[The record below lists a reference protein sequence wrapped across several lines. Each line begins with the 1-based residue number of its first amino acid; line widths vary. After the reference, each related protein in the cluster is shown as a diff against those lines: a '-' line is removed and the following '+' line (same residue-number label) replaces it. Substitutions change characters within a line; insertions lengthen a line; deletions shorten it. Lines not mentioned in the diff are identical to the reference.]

1 MEIPELDAIAR
12 EAQAAD
18 GGVALEPE
26 TYRAWTRQVIE
37 AAERLGYR
45 LAKVQGGGIQINAT
59 LAELGDLARGTS

>member
-37 AAERLGYR
+37 AAERLGMHLVAQTDWER
-45 LAKVQGGGIQINAT
+45 WAAT
-59 LAELGDLARGTS
+59 YQDPEAAR